1 MKAAGLKAIDT
12 VMESTAVLVKSRG
25 TKNELVELI
34 ASRIRGV
41 ISMFFFLLI
50 TQKKT
55 VHRVLTYALQPL
67 NDTFSASTTSLARS
81 WLPRLG
87 SLPARERR
95 L

>member
-41 ISMFFFLLI
+41 ISMFFL
-50 TQKKT
+50 
-55 VHRVLTYALQPL
+55 Y
-67 NDTFSASTTSLARS
+67 
-81 WLPRLG
+81 
-87 SLPARERR
+87 
-95 L
+95 